1 MKRHVA
7 LNENGHRIGEGHP
20 RAVLTDAEV
29 DLVFGLI
36 EDGLSYSLIA
46 EKFEVSK
53 SCIGHLASGRRR
65 SQTPAKW
72 VVLEIKR

>member
-1 MKRHVA
+1 MKQRVA
-7 LNENGHRIGEGHP
+7 VNERGNRIGAGHP

-36 EDGLSYSLIA
+36 EDGMCYREIA

-65 SQTPAKW
+65 CQTPADW
-72 VVLEIKR
+72 VEREIHN

>member
-1 MKRHVA
+1 MKRLVA
-7 LNENGHRIGEGHP
+7 INDKGNRVGETHP

-36 EDGLSYSLIA
+36 EDGLSYSVIA

-65 SQTPAKW
+65 CQTPARW
-72 VVLEIKR
+72 VEAN